1 MTKRYPSPAPIQ
13 QDIINAYFIMEET
26 ELMKSFRLKRPVTE
40 EFSRKLKWAD
50 SEIGAK
56 PAGNLE
62 RCLTAVPLVAHEA
75 FSTAYLNDADSHGVF
90 TQQFFVFGRK
100 GDVFL
105 GISTSENSK
114 NIINAAVTAKAS
126 DIKVIALNFTTA
138 AGFFQDL
145 TVVFFA

>member
-1 MTKRYPSPAPIQ
+1 M
-13 QDIINAYFIMEET
+13 
-26 ELMKSFRLKRPVTE
+26 
-40 EFSRKLKWAD
+40 
-50 SEIGAK
+50 
-56 PAGNLE
+56 
-62 RCLTAVPLVAHEA
+62 AHEA